1 MAGMDRLT
9 LQVIEHLAKNE
20 IQDAKKAALAC
31 CVNDTTKKNEVSIS
45 YYKRL
50 LENGDINLFK
60 LPSQLQGML
69 KMESM
74 ENFKENRYFL
84 GFDQDDL
91 FRKIELGTRIYD
103 QMTAYGVPYFNTTLI
118 YGEPGTGKTEF
129 AKYVAY
135 KLNLPFAYVNFSN
148 VIDAYLGHTAL
159 NIQKIFDFCAGQK
172 CVLVLDEIDCIG
184 FSRGG
189 RGVDGEMSRTTI
201 TLMQCL
207 DHLVDGQIIIATTN
221 RKDMLDKAL
230 LRRFRN
236 IKKFNKF
243 SRGLSQDMA
252 YQWLND
258 FPESFK
264 ESIKGELDP
273 FLDTNPSQA
282 EIFQYLTDRLAIYF
296 GSNLMEQ

>member
-1 MAGMDRLT
+1 
-9 LQVIEHLAKNE
+9 
-20 IQDAKKAALAC
+20 
-31 CVNDTTKKNEVSIS
+31 
-45 YYKRL
+45 
-50 LENGDINLFK
+50 
-60 LPSQLQGML
+60 
-69 KMESM
+69 M

-103 QMTAYGVPYFNTTLI
+103 QISTYGVPYFNTTLI

-135 KLNLPFAYVNFSN
+135 KLNLPFAYVNFSS

-184 FSRGG
+184 FSRGL
-189 RGVDGEMSRTTI
+189 T
-201 TLMQCL
+201 
-207 DHLVDGQIIIATTN
+207 
-221 RKDMLDKAL
+221 
-230 LRRFRN
+230 
-236 IKKFNKF
+236 
-243 SRGLSQDMA
+243 QDMA

-282 EIFQYLTDRLAIYF
+282 EILQYLTDRLAIYF
-296 GSNLMEQ
+296 GSNLMEK